1 MNYLRLLKQH
11 WRPAAAASLLI
22 LATVAWYAWPS
33 SSAGAEAQLLAP
45 VKSGEFKVLVTTTGE
60 LRARKFVQVTGPAGA
75 QSVQVYQTKISSIVP
90 EGTVVKEGDVIAEL
104 DRQPVA
110 AKVAD
115 VTLSLQKAQADFTTA
130 QLDSALNLAQA
141 REDVR
146 TAEFALEEKKLAR
159 EQAKYEAPTI
169 KRQAEIDL
177 EKAQRA
183 LEQSKRN
190 LSTKT
195 KQAVAKMSSVGA
207 DLGRQQNNLKNLE
220 TVRDQFSVRAPAPG
234 MVIYVREWNGK
245 KKGVGSQW
253 QPWDPSVATL
263 PDLTQME
270 SETYVNEVD
279 VRKLALGQKVQIS
292 LDADPTKKLAG
303 TVTRIANVGEQR
315 PNQDS
320 KVFEVK
326 IEIAT
331 PDTTLRPGM
340 TTANAIEVASVP
352 RVLSV
357 PLEAVVNDGG
367 FSYVYKKDGRS
378 VVRQMVE
385 TGAMNDNEIVV
396 RRGVA
401 AGDRVL
407 LTPPADHAGV
417 QTVVIPGL
425 QPITAPV
432 AGGDTAKSIK
442 TPPPALRPAAGP
454 SATPATA
461 AVASKH

>member
-1 MNYLRLLKQH
+1 M
-11 WRPAAAASLLI
+11 
-22 LATVAWYAWPS
+22 
-33 SSAGAEAQLLAP
+33 
-45 VKSGEFKVLVTTTGE
+45 
-60 LRARKFVQVTGPAGA
+60 
-75 QSVQVYQTKISSIVP
+75 
-90 EGTVVKEGDVIAEL
+90 
-104 DRQPVA
+104 
-110 AKVAD
+110 
-115 VTLSLQKAQADFTTA
+115 
-130 QLDSALNLAQA
+130 
-141 REDVR
+141 
-146 TAEFALEEKKLAR
+146 
-159 EQAKYEAPTI
+159 
-169 KRQAEIDL
+169 
-177 EKAQRA
+177 
-183 LEQSKRN
+183 
-190 LSTKT
+190 
-195 KQAVAKMSSVGA
+195 
-207 DLGRQQNNLKNLE
+207 
-220 TVRDQFSVRAPAPG
+220 
-234 MVIYVREWNGK
+234 
-245 KKGVGSQW
+245 
-253 QPWDPSVATL
+253 DPSVATL

-425 QPITAPV
+425 QPSTAPV

-442 TPPPALRPAAGP
+442 TPTPAPRPAAGP
-454 SATPATA
+454 SAAPATA